1 MVSHAYRVT
10 TSVDPSKLKPKDF
23 DYTYELVGQEV
34 PFRVVEPEDHD
45 PYTEGMFRLLH
56 AYDRD
61 DILAD
66 FVEMLTTASA
76 SWWVIRYHLCYHDET
91 QDNQPC
97 VEEIVDVKGQIPD
110 WMVD

>member
-1 MVSHAYRVT
+1 MPSHAYRIAT
-10 TSVDPSKLKPKDF
+10 DADPSKLKPKDF

-34 PFRVVEPEDHD
+34 PFRVVESEHHD

-66 FVEMLTTASA
+66 FVEMLETASA
-76 SWWVIRYHLCYHDET
+76 SWWVIWYHRCYHDDA
-91 QDNQPC
+91 QANRPC
-97 VEEIVDVKGQIPD
+97 EEDIDDVHGRVPE